1 MFLQRYTCTLFFRL
15 FLPCVHSNLL
25 TANFILL
32 RLLYF
37 ESITT
42 YCLLQIVVKSLLLSF
57 LISLLLLTQLTIKSC
72 LIDLLP
78 SMVSQVLPSHY
89 FVPTFLIG
97 LIMLLFNLLPFHRS
111 TLLLVSLR
119 ALFLVLSF
127 SLSTF
132 LLLAIFFK
140 NTSISF
146 HQNADD
152 TQLYISFS
160 SSDSSLALASLSHA
174 LDSVYSWFTLNRL
187 SVNSNKTEYLLIGTQ
202 QQRSKVTDFSLSFH
216 DTALVPVSS
225 TGNLGVVFQSDLS
238 LDQHISNVCRSSFCH
253 IRQIL
258 QIRHSLDLNSSI
270 QACKCSCFIQT

>member
-1 MFLQRYTCTLFFRL
+1 MLIFRL

-97 LIMLLFNLLPFHRS
+97 LIMLLFNLPLFHRS
-111 TLLLVSLR
+111 TL
-119 ALFLVLSF
+119 
-127 SLSTF
+127 
-132 LLLAIFFK
+132 
-140 NTSISF
+140 
-146 HQNADD
+146 
-152 TQLYISFS
+152 
-160 SSDSSLALASLSHA
+160 
-174 LDSVYSWFTLNRL
+174 
-187 SVNSNKTEYLLIGTQ
+187 
-202 QQRSKVTDFSLSFH
+202 
-216 DTALVPVSS
+216 
-225 TGNLGVVFQSDLS
+225 
-238 LDQHISNVCRSSFCH
+238 
-253 IRQIL
+253 
-258 QIRHSLDLNSSI
+258 
-270 QACKCSCFIQT
+270 